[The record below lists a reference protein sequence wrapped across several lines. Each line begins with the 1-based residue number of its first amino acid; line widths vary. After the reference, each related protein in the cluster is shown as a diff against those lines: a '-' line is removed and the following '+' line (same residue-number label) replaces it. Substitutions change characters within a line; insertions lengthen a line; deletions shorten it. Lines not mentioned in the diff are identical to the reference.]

1 MARYRNVRTDWH
13 SHRKT
18 RGLSPLARDLCAQA
32 WESALS
38 GILERSVRRMTIDA
52 GGTPRR
58 PTTVEDVEDA
68 IAELVDRGIAVWWP
82 ELEILWVIEAA
93 DEQAKGAKAWEGVEG
108 EVCRM
113 PEPVRVAFAERYGDR
128 LSDRLR
134 GGCCPSPDRSSDPIK
149 DRISV
154 SPLPD
159 PDPETVPDPDPV
171 PTRAREAGAGTEPR
185 AGSDPKADLR
195 KRASQIAGP
204 AGEKACLVEWRT
216 YGGDP
221 DGLGPWP
228 KPKPPHGPEL
238 AQLTLAKVDVVLA
251 HGRTALEVHRL
262 VHDLGRMI
270 AAGAYPPTEHRAQYV
285 FSGYFESVEQRVSAW
300 REAVTSKPAEP
311 ETFVADEFLAA
322 VRVDDGR

>member
-13 SHRKT
+13 SHPKT
-18 RGLSPLARDLCAQA
+18 VGLSPLARDLCSQA

-38 GILERSVRRMTIDA
+38 GILERSVRRMATEA

-68 IAELVDRGIAVWWP
+68 IAELVERGIAMWWP
-82 ELEILWVIEAA
+82 DMEILWVIEAA

-108 EVCRM
+108 EVCRQ
-113 PEPVRVAFAERYGDR
+113 PGAVRAAFASRYWDR

-134 GGCCPSPDRSSDPIK
+134 AGFDRSPDRTSNPIL

-159 PDPETVPDPDPV
+159 PETVPDPAPV
-171 PTRAREAGAGTEPR
+171 GPTRARDPDPSTDSPRGPDPR
-185 AGSDPKADLR
+185 AELR
-195 KRASQIAGP
+195 KRAAQIGGP
-204 AGEKACLVEWRT
+204 AGEKALLAEWRT

-221 DGLGPWP
+221 EGLGPWP

-251 HGRTALEVHRL
+251 HGRTALELHRL

-270 AAGAYPPTEHRAQYV
+270 VAGAYPPTEHRAQYV
-285 FSGYFESVEQRVSAW
+285 FSGYFESVEQRVAEW
-300 REAVTSKPAEP
+300 RERIS
-311 ETFVADEFLAA
+311 D
-322 VRVDDGR
+322 VRVDDTGPIVSDDMLAAFGGGS